1 MESRVNK
8 NNAPFI
14 RSVQGICQLFTLV
27 VAVLVTIGCSGRYD
41 DMPASWSIP
50 SGDYEKPSIGRFK
63 TGYLVDQIDNYYRGV
78 SPGPIGVTTLVN
90 LNDLYETSSFGR
102 VYSEHLMSELVMR
115 GYEVVELRHADAL
128 RFLSA
133 GGEFGLSRE
142 LGAVRASQQLGSVLV
157 GTYEVSPERVYVN
170 ARLINPS
177 TSMILSAGSVEMS
190 RTKEIAKLL
199 RSGGV
204 PAAMERI
211 PVKHLT
217 TGAIPL
223 MALPSQGKLYDWEET
238 AGPYAARPEVMPPS
252 APKFA
257 LPEGKKSALKP
268 Q

>member
-1 MESRVNK
+1 
-8 NNAPFI
+8 
-14 RSVQGICQLFTLV
+14 
-27 VAVLVTIGCSGRYD
+27 
-41 DMPASWSIP
+41 
-50 SGDYEKPSIGRFK
+50 
-63 TGYLVDQIDNYYRGV
+63 
-78 SPGPIGVTTLVN
+78 
-90 LNDLYETSSFGR
+90 
-102 VYSEHLMSELVMR
+102 
-115 GYEVVELRHADAL
+115 
-128 RFLSA
+128 
-133 GGEFGLSRE
+133 
-142 LGAVRASQQLGSVLV
+142 
-157 GTYEVSPERVYVN
+157 
-170 ARLINPS
+170 
-177 TSMILSAGSVEMS
+177 MILSAGSVEMS